1 MAITQDLNLSQ
12 VVWRDPERMG
22 GVPCFTGTR
31 VPVQTLIDHIES
43 GETLDDFLDQ
53 FPSVTREQANGFLEL
68 ARDQLL
74 KCVSS

>member
-43 GETLDDFLDQ
+43 GETLDDFLDH
-53 FPSVTREQANGFLEL
+53 FQA
-68 ARDQLL
+68 
-74 KCVSS
+74 